1 MNPQRISPESHADLS
16 STDELTQE
24 VGLAGLIEKQLTRY
38 INADRQVLPASGLY
52 DRVLQEVE
60 RPLFRVVLNLV
71 DGNKI
76 KAAQILGLN
85 RNTLLKKM
93 RAHGLEKPKPQKRK
107 ARRVDDV

>member
-1 MNPQRISPESHADLS
+1 MSPQRFTPESHADLS
-16 STDELTQE
+16 STADLTQE

-52 DRVLQEVE
+52 DRILQEVE

-76 KAAQILGLN
+76 KAAAILGLN
-85 RNTLLKKM
+85 RNTLLKKL
-93 RAHGLEKPKPQKRK
+93 RAHGLEQPKPQKHARK
-107 ARRVDDV
+107 ASRDV